1 MGFFRQGPMVL
12 AQTRLSIIDL
22 QTGHQPILNEDE
34 TLVLVCN
41 GEIYNSPNLREALT
55 EKGIAFAPV
64 PMLRSSFIFTR
75 STAMTASNICRA
87 CLPLRSGTVRVIA
100 YYWRAI
106 TWARNPC
113 SSVRHQGHFPLR
125 QK

>member
-1 MGFFRQGPMVL
+1 MCGIAGILSPDPEQRAVIDAMADTLVHRGPDDMGFFRQGPMVL

-55 EKGIAFAPV
+55 EKGHRF
-64 PMLRSSFIFTR
+64 RTR
-75 STAMTASNICRA
+75 TD
-87 CLPLRSGTVRVIA
+87 VEVILHL
-100 YYWRAI
+100 YEEHGDD
-106 TWARNPC
+106 C
-113 SSVRHQGHFPLR
+113 V
-125 QK
+125 